1 VIRQGKKIARY
12 GTWLGYVLFAVT
24 IGGMFL
30 YFCFP
35 SDAVRDY
42 LEGSASRFAPPLT
55 LRLHNVRPAFP
66 FGLKFE
72 DADLGFKE
80 GPGIP
85 LFKADSFVLRPS
97 MRILALRGPAFR
109 FACSAYGGKIQGV
122 IVFKAFSFQG
132 PFQSDV
138 EMTDVRLGQHPYFR
152 DWLKRELTG
161 TVSGSVTYTGR
172 PGSFPQGTGQGD
184 LSILNGSVRLA
195 QPFLGVES
203 VNFRR
208 IDVEMVLEK
217 QHISL
222 ARFDFEGKEVEGKV
236 SGTVHLNPHFSR
248 STLDLRV
255 ALKASSAFLPGEGGL
270 VGAAT
275 FLGQGLRDGNVTI
288 SIRGTVAQPRI
299 SFI

>member
-1 VIRQGKKIARY
+1 MIRQGKKIARY

>member
-1 VIRQGKKIARY
+1 VIGQGKKIGRY
-12 GTWLGYVLFAVT
+12 GTWLGYVLFAAAV
-24 IGGMFL
+24 GGMFL

-35 SDAVRDY
+35 SDAVREY
-42 LEGSASRFAPPLT
+42 LEGSASRFSPPLA

-80 GPGIP
+80 APGIP
-85 LFKADSFVLRPS
+85 LFKADSFVLMPS

-109 FACSAYGGKIQGV
+109 FACAAYGGKIQGV
-122 IVFKAFSFQG
+122 IVFKAFSLEG

-138 EMTDVRLGQHPYFR
+138 AMTDVRLGQYPYFR

-161 TVSGSVTYTGR
+161 TVSGSVTYTGK
-172 PGSFPQGTGQGD
+172 PGTFPQGTGQGD
-184 LSILNGSVRLA
+184 LSILNGSVQLA

-203 VNFRR
+203 ISFHR

-217 QHISL
+217 EHISL
-222 ARFDFEGKEVEGKV
+222 TRFDFEGKEVKGKA

-255 ALKASSAFLPGEGGL
+255 ALKTSSAFLPGEGGL

-275 FLGQGLRDGNVTI
+275 FLGQGLRDGNLSI